1 MLAHEVLRKAAEIV
15 GQDHG
20 RGWSRGSAAARDVS
34 GRETSLYG
42 PAVGGTSRVGIN
54 PNAVMFSLYGAVA
67 KVLAS
72 PAGAGVAAS
81 AMWLKLA
88 EVARRRSPAREGGTN
103 HVNPIIQFNA
113 DPERTAQDVIELLT
127 EAADELEQQGLMA
140 GRAS

>member
-15 GQDHG
+15 AA
-20 RGWSRGSAAARDVS
+20 GWSEGSAAARDINGGEVP
-34 GRETSLYG
+34 LYG
-42 PAVGGTSRVGIN
+42 AATGGTSRVGIN
-54 PNAVMFSLYGAVA
+54 ANAARFSMYGAVA

-72 PAGAGVAAS
+72 PTGAGTPAN

-88 EVARRRSPAREGGTN
+88 EIAKRRSPARMGGTN

-113 DPERTAQDVIELLT
+113 DDERTAQDVIDLLN
-127 EAADELEQQGLMA
+127 EAADELEAQGLLA